1 MALPLVELL
10 RDKSG
15 VPLTSIGAV
24 VPRMCTGLAPCIL
37 LLLLL
42 LLLLHLLLLLG
53 LLLVV
58 A

>member
-10 RDKSG
+10 RDKSC
-15 VPLTSIGAV
+15 VPLTSVGAV
-24 VPRMCTGLAPCIL
+24 VPRMSTGLAPSIL

-42 LLLLHLLLLLG
+42 LLLLNLLLLLG

>member
-10 RDKSG
+10 RDKSS

-24 VPRMCTGLAPCIL
+24 VPRMSTGLAPCIL